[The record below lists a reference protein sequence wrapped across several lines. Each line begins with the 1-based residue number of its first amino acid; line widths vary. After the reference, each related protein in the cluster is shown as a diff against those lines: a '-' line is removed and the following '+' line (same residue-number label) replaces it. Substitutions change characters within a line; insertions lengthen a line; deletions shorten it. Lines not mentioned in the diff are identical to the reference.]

1 MNRNEFSHQL
11 RCVRVDEWSVWRDA
25 RWLVRRVSADLPAGS
40 LAVVIGR
47 NGSGKSTFLR
57 SLAGLLLVQDGW
69 QTSGTC
75 QFHMKDVVS
84 QAAARR
90 LLVSYLGQTMFASE
104 ELTVDGFLSLTP
116 TDSVQLGKLRDL
128 FELGRLGHM
137 RLSQLSGGQWQ
148 RVRLVQSL
156 AKDLPIIL
164 LDEPDAPLDSYWR
177 RILWEQLAERR
188 AAGHVV
194 VVVTHRP
201 NDLSGLATHW
211 LGFEDG
217 GLMFCESHPAVVP
230 RTLVDGLFLGKTLDS
245 PEGVD

>member
-1 MNRNEFSHQL
+1 MNLNKFSHRL
-11 RCVRVDEWSVWRDA
+11 RSVRVDEWSVWRDA
-25 RWLVRRVSADLPAGS
+25 RWLVQRVCTDLPAGS

-69 QTSGTC
+69 QFSGTC
-75 QFHMKDVVS
+75 QFQMEDVVS
-84 QAAARR
+84 RADDRR
-90 LLVSYLGQTMFASE
+90 LCVSYLGQTMFASE

-116 TDSVQLGKLRDL
+116 TDSAQLAKLKEL
-128 FELGRLGHM
+128 FELGRFGHM

-156 AKDLPIIL
+156 AKDLPIVL
-164 LDEPDAPLDSYWR
+164 LDEPDAPLDGYWR
-177 RILWEQLAERR
+177 GILWEQLVERR

-194 VVVTHRP
+194 LVVTHRP
-201 NDLSGLATHW
+201 HDLSALATHW

-217 GLMFCESHPAVVP
+217 GLMFCESHPAVFP
-230 RTLVDGLFLGKTLDS
+230 RTLVDRLFLGKTLDS
-245 PEGVD
+245 SEGVD